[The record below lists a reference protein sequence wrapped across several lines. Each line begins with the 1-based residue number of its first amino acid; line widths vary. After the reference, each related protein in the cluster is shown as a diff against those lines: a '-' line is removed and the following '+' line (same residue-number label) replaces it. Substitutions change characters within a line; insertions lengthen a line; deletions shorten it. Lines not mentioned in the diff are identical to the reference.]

1 MGDCSVGLMSGG
13 GLYNTFTYYHFGL
26 YLRSK
31 AISCDERKLNGCLY
45 RRFGLRATPLLDYGE
60 YSFR

>member
-31 AISCDERKLNGCLY
+31 AISGERAKIKWVSI
-45 RRFGLRATPLLDYGE
+45 P
-60 YSFR
+60 